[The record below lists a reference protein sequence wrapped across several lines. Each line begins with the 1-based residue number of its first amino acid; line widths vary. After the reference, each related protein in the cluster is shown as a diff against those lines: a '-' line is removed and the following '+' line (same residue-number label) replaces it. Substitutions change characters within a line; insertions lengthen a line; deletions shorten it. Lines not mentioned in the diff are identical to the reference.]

1 MNTSAGNVV
10 ASIESTKKSKKG
22 SKIASVAIDTGLKY
36 LLTEPYLE
44 KVP

>member
-1 MNTSAGNVV
+1 VV
-10 ASIESTKKSKKG
+10 ASIEFAKKSEKG
-22 SKIASVAIDTGLKY
+22 SRIASVAIDTGLKY